1 MVMSLSLLVDPAGLS
16 GLVADNVAVLE
27 PESNLLLGAL
37 DGIGAV
43 ADVSADIDGE
53 VTADGAGGGG
63 QRVGG
68 AKEDTASLDGI
79 TALPDHGANGAR
91 VHVLNQTREEG
102 LASQVGIVL
111 LEVLLAGSDKLDGD
125 KLVASILEARD
136 DGADQATLD
145 AIGLDSN
152 EGLLGGRHGGVVRDV
167 WAVLEDG
174 YVRS

>member
-68 AKEDTASLDGI
+68 AKEDW
-79 TALPDHGANGAR
+79 R
-91 VHVLNQTREEG
+91 VLVAEEEG
-102 LASQVGIVL
+102 W
-111 LEVLLAGSDKLDGD
+111 
-125 KLVASILEARD
+125 RFH
-136 DGADQATLD
+136 TY
-145 AIGLDSN
+145 
-152 EGLLGGRHGGVVRDV
+152 HGQ
-167 WAVLEDG
+167 
-174 YVRS
+174 S